1 MRFLCEII
9 KGESWAEHTERESEI
24 LRDGERGREKRR
36 RERVWR
42 WFLSKTVIFGSDHR
56 PKSTQLFLA
65 IATDHINIKLILGRL
80 QIMKSTETI
89 YFWRCLLSNGFSG
102 AITSTRITMRFSIL
116 PPCIKLCASK
126 VLDAKRKHESTK

>member
-1 MRFLCEII
+1 MGLIEGSLFLVLTD
-9 KGESWAEHTERESEI
+9 S
-24 LRDGERGREKRR
+24 
-36 RERVWR
+36 
-42 WFLSKTVIFGSDHR
+42 

-80 QIMKSTETI
+80 QIMESTETI

-102 AITSTRITMRFSIL
+102 AITFTRITMRFSIL